1 MGRLSDI
8 GRIFFGTAIAG
19 MGILTIYYGDFPYM
33 FLPPKHSWIPGIVI
47 PITGTL
53 LVLTGACIIFQ
64 RKGGPASLLLGTAL
78 LLIFCFYFVPY
89 QLINSPNYRH
99 FGDWENAAKEL
110 AFSSGAFVI
119 SGCFSA
125 AHENAFMRYWSK
137 LTPFGSTIF
146 AITIISFS
154 IDHFLYAK
162 EAVDYVPS
170 WIPYPLFWL
179 YFTGTAL
186 LASGVAIISKIKIGL
201 AGFLLGAMILTWF
214 MMLHV
219 PRVLAS
225 PAIYL
230 GSEITSA
237 LIALAYSGISF
248 VISGS
253 HQTYTGFNPNRF
265 NNLR

>member
-1 MGRLSDI
+1 MGSLCNI

-33 FLPPKHSWIPGIVI
+33 FIPPKHSWVPGIVI
-47 PITGTL
+47 SISGSV
-53 LVLTGACIIFQ
+53 LVLTGACIVFQ
-64 RKGGPASLLLGTAL
+64 RKGGPISIVLGTVL

-89 QLINSPNYRH
+89 QLFASPNFRQ

-110 AFSSGAFVI
+110 AFSGGAFVI

-125 AHENAFMRYWSK
+125 ANENAFIRYLSK
-137 LTPFGSTIF
+137 LPPFGPIIF

-154 IDHFLYAK
+154 MDHFLYAN
-162 EAVDYVPS
+162 EAVDYVPA

-179 YFTGTAL
+179 YFTGAAL

-201 AGFLLGAMILTWF
+201 AAFLLGTMILTWF
-214 MMLHV
+214 IILHI
-219 PRVLAS
+219 PRVIAS

-237 LIALAYSGISF
+237 LIALAYSGIAL
-248 VISGS
+248 VISG
-253 HQTYTGFNPNRF
+253 TYSR
-265 NNLR
+265 NLRRL